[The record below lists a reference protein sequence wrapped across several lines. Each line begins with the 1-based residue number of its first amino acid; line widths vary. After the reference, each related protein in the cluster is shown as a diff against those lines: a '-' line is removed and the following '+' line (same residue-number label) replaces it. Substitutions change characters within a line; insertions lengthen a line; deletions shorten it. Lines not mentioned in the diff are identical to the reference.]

1 MTIIEWEECYEK
13 AERLKLSGWELL
25 KDREQ
30 CLGECNGIG
39 AGWMPEWLRM
49 CLGVCL
55 ELFKP
60 AAAIHDRRYAMA
72 ELDQWRCDAEFE
84 ENCRVLARE
93 KYSAWNPL
101 RYVCYL
107 TARRLRMC
115 LLIGGWAA
123 YGGKSE

>member
-1 MTIIEWEECYEK
+1 MTIIEWQECYAV

-25 KDREQ
+25 KDRER
-30 CLGECNGIG
+30 CLEECNGIG

-60 AAAIHDRRYAMA
+60 AAAIHDLRYSMA
-72 ELDQWRCDAEFE
+72 KLDRWKCDAEFE
-84 ENCRVLARE
+84 ENCRALARDE
-93 KYSAWNPL
+93 YSAWNPL

-107 TARRLRMC
+107 TAKRLRFA
-115 LLIGGWAA
+115 LIIAGGTA
-123 YGGKSE
+123 YGRNE